1 MRDPRDH
8 GRPPGAP
15 GGPAPAGG
23 GATQRD
29 RASDSDPSIDP
40 PPAPRSL
47 EEAASRLA
55 RLEADLAE
63 ARATAAAMQ
72 DQFLRERAELENFKR
87 RMQKDKA
94 ESLRYATEPVL
105 RDLLGVI
112 DNLERALQ
120 AARGE
125 AAREGGATPGPLGA
139 LLTGVEMVLSQFA
152 DVLSRHGVSRI
163 SARHEPF
170 DPSHHEALAQVESHD
185 HPAGTVVEEHAAGYR
200 LHDRLLRPAQV
211 TVTRA
216 PAGAPPSGSRN

>member
-15 GGPAPAGG
+15 GGPAPAGV
-23 GATQRD
+23 GATPRD
-29 RASDSDPSIDP
+29 GSTDFDPAGDPS
-40 PPAPRSL
+40 PAPRSL
-47 EEAASRLA
+47 DEAVSRMA

-63 ARATAAAMQ
+63 ARAAAAAMQ

-112 DNLERALQ
+112 DNLERALR
-120 AARGE
+120 AARDE
-125 AAREGGATPGPLGA
+125 AAREGGATAGPLGA
-139 LLTGVEMVLSQFA
+139 LLTGVEMVLAQFA

-163 SARHEPF
+163 SSRHAPF
-170 DPSHHEALAQVESHD
+170 DPSHHEALAQVESQD

-216 PAGAPPSGSRN
+216 PAGAPPFGTRN